1 MTVLILTGEEDV
13 TADMVVVHL
22 NGSGVPVVRLDPAD
36 LTDGVSLSAEYVHGR
51 FRGHLSTGGR
61 LVSIGGLRSVW
72 VRRPGTP
79 AGHAPHPS
87 AWLTEEA
94 SQALYG
100 ILRGCDARWMNHPDA
115 ARQARHK
122 PWQLRLA
129 QHCGLPVPATVI
141 TTFPR
146 AAREFA
152 ERFPDLVVKPVSGA
166 HPQDPPRAVPT
177 SRVAPDTD
185 FSAVAFGPTLLQR
198 RIAKRADIRLTAVGE
213 TLLAARKTVR
223 PDADPEEVDVRF
235 AAPGR
240 RGSRS
245 RSRRAPPTPYAP
257 ICAGPNWRTELSTS
271 PRTPTGRGGSWSAIS
286 RGSSGSWRWRR
297 DSRSPGR
304 SPSGC
309 PVPFPRSPCSWTRR
323 AARSG
328 DRPAARWSVRPR
340 SGQQGGALPAVA
352 RGLRAVEAGAVT
364 GRLRGPHDQLQFP
377 AHAFGF
383 AAHLC
388 GHVALLRDESV
399 VDGGI
404 LEHPSTRLSARRP
417 RCGTR
422 LQSLGGRTPEGEFPG
437 TTGYRRDAAEVRRT
451 SDAAG

>member
-1 MTVLILTGEEDV
+1 MTVLILTSEEDV

-36 LTDGVSLSAEYVHGR
+36 LTGGVSLSGEYVHGR
-51 FRGHLSTGGR
+51 FRGHLSAGGR

-72 VRRPGTP
+72 VRRPGAP
-79 AGHAPHPS
+79 AGRAPQPS

-100 ILRGCDARWMNHPDA
+100 MLRGCDARWMNHPDA

-129 QHCGLPVPATVI
+129 QRCGLPVPATVI

-213 TLLAARKTVR
+213 RLLAARKATR
-223 PDADPEEVDVRF
+223 PDADPDEVDVRF
-235 AAPGR
+235 AAPGSPWEPVEVPARTADAVRAYLR
-240 RGSRS
+240 RSELAYGAFDFAEDTDGTWWFLECNQSGQFGFVEVETGQPIARTIAEWLSR
-245 RSRRAPPTPYAP
+245 
-257 ICAGPNWRTELSTS
+257 
-271 PRTPTGRGGSWSAIS
+271 
-286 RGSSGSWRWRR
+286 
-297 DSRSPGR
+297 
-304 SPSGC
+304 
-309 PVPFPRSPCSWTRR
+309 PVP
-323 AARSG
+323 
-328 DRPAARWSVRPR
+328 DEPAE
-340 SGQQGGALPAVA
+340 LD
-352 RGLRAVEAGAVT
+352 EAG
-364 GRLRGPHDQLQFP
+364 
-377 AHAFGF
+377 
-383 AAHLC
+383 
-388 GHVALLRDESV
+388 
-399 VDGGI
+399 
-404 LEHPSTRLSARRP
+404 ST
-417 RCGTR
+417 
-422 LQSLGGRTPEGEFPG
+422 
-437 TTGYRRDAAEVRRT
+437 VR
-451 SDAAG
+451 